1 MKQSEKLTEKYQE
14 LRNRIVAEIMLLVKK
29 HLFDLEMA
37 IEFPNPIFYGSGFD
51 EQDNPPEI
59 EEVTDSGLVIVYHQ
73 GNDID
78 RFPLEQLETSKLIEV
93 LEGLELSF
101 EELQETKRNMK

>member
-1 MKQSEKLTEKYQE
+1 MKQSEKLNEKYQD

-29 HLFDLEMA
+29 HIFDHEVA
-37 IEFPNPIFYGSGFD
+37 VEFQKPIFYGTGVD

-59 EEVTDSGLVIVYHQ
+59 EEVTDSGLVIVYYQ
-73 GNDID
+73 GSESD
-78 RFPLEQLETSKLIEV
+78 RFPLEQLDTEKLLEV

-101 EELQETKRNMK
+101 EDLTA